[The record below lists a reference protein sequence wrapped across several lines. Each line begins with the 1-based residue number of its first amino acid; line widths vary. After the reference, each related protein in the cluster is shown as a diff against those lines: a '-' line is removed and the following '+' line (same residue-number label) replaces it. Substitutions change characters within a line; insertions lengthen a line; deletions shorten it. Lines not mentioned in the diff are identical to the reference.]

1 MSLEKATLTNTVT
14 GEQIPVQFNPEEY
27 TLNRDI
33 NYAQAAI
40 PGLSAPI
47 LQFVNGNLQT
57 LEMEL
62 FLDSYEQHKSGSVVI
77 NAAQSDV
84 RLLTRKVTDLMSIQ
98 PSTHAP
104 PVLLFTWASLTFTC
118 VLARVTQKFVMF
130 LPNGTPVRA
139 RLNVT
144 FNEYRNVE
152 LEAKEVKRETSDYSK
167 RHVVSQGETL
177 SSIAGREYGDPRLWR
192 VVAIANRLQRARRL
206 EPGSKLLL
214 PRLPFRD
221 PETGKVYA

>member
-1 MSLEKATLTNTVT
+1 MPLEKALITNTVT
-14 GEQIPVQFNPEEY
+14 GVGIPVQFNPEEY
-27 TLNRDI
+27 TLSRDI
-33 NYAQAAI
+33 HYAQAAV
-40 PGLSAPI
+40 PGLSAPL

-62 FLDSYEQHKSGSVVI
+62 FLDSYEEHRVGSRVV

-84 RLLTRKVTDLMSIQ
+84 RELARQVTGLMDIQ

-104 PVLLFTWASLTFTC
+104 PVLLFTWGSLAFTC
-118 VLARVTQKFVMF
+118 VLARATQRFTMF

-167 RHVVSQGETL
+167 RHVVVQGETL
-177 SSIAGREYGDPRLWR
+177 SSIAGAEYGDPRLWR
-192 VVAIANRLQRARRL
+192 VIAVANRLQHARRL
-206 EPGSKLLL
+206 PVGSRL
-214 PRLPFRD
+214 RLPKLPYRD
-221 PETGKVYA
+221 PDTGKVYV